1 MVATAPVP
9 SASTFAKDSL
19 SAGSVKRPLDPTQIA
34 PEVLTAG
41 SNAAANPPSMGSS
54 AFGRAMRLET
64 ITSLIGYLPVQARV
78 VTFQAGLGSGA
89 DARFAEDSGCVGV
102 PLPATVGRISPRNWP
117 FGCALSQRTLARN

>member
-78 VTFQAGLGSGA
+78 VTFQVRLGSGA
-89 DARFAEDSGCVGV
+89 RRALRRGFRGPVGV
-102 PLPATVGRISPRNWP
+102 PVPGTVGRNS
-117 FGCALSQRTLARN
+117 